1 MGTIS
6 QQLWDRYISESL
18 ARSDDRN
25 DVIEARLGKL
35 AIESLVADLNAETVV
50 SERHLLGIR
59 DPVVQSRDVL
69 GKTTVARSP

>member
-6 QQLWDRYISESL
+6 QELWDRYISESL

-59 DPVVQSRDVL
+59 DSVVQFRDAL